1 MTRIIAFCLLLSAL
15 SCYAE
20 KPLRAIGARDSS
32 GLPSGEYRVVN
43 TRGDTQAKGTFKA
56 GQMEGLWV
64 FYDSRGTRT
73 AEVRYHRGDAVGQY
87 RFYFSAF
94 AFPQAAGHLNTNGHL
109 EGGKIVGEHIGYG
122 PDGSLISRAVF
133 NAGGEIKPSVGT
145 PDLARRLADADY
157 RLIEGLK
164 KSVQDSL

>member
-1 MTRIIAFCLLLSAL
+1 MTRTIAFFVVLSSL

-20 KPLRAIGARDSS
+20 KPLRAIGPRDSS
-32 GLPSGEYRVVN
+32 SLPSGEYRVVN
-43 TRGDTQAKGTFKA
+43 TRGDTQAKGAFEA
-56 GQMEGLWV
+56 GKMEGPWV
-64 FYDSRGTRT
+64 FYDSRGNRT

-94 AFPQAAGHLNTNGHL
+94 AFPQAAGHLNTDGRL

-122 PDGSLISRAVF
+122 PDGSVISRATF
-133 NAGGEIKPSVGT
+133 NVHGEIKPSAGSL
-145 PDLARRLADADY
+145 DLARRLADADY
-157 RLIEGLK
+157 RLLAGMK